1 MALKKCSKCGSEF
14 VCTNEQRGCWCEN
27 LYLGPESLKQLSAD
41 YANCL
46 FPLCLSAFADP
57 EPKNTCDLVGN

>member
-1 MALKKCSKCGSEF
+1 MAVKKCSKCESEF

-27 LYLGPESLKQLSAD
+27 LYLGTESLKQLSAD
-41 YANCL
+41 YADCL
-46 FPLCLSAFADP
+46 CPVCLSAFTDP